1 MLALVGTRHIV
12 HVSRVRVNKKKS
24 AFFHKM
30 FCIIVTKTAIVSLII
45 VSRDGYD
52 GKQCVYCEVRTE
64 SLNII
69 QMDFVLHS
77 VKDRG

>member
-1 MLALVGTRHIV
+1 
-12 HVSRVRVNKKKS
+12 
-24 AFFHKM
+24 M